1 MVSSTCFDFQ
11 LKSPASAAPGSFRH
25 PVQVFQGRLGSTH
38 GARAGA
44 GAAPGGTPGG
54 EVGIPGRSWAI
65 CTLMEVHGLKPLA
78 FPMFHW
84 GFNRAWYV
92 YINGI
97 CYVAKLVY
105 SWFLTMVT
113 MACDAYGNYIYIE
126 WGLPPLV
133 VFDYQRVYPLPT
145 GSALPSANWP
155 WLPSQNPCL
164 RRSPW
169 RRRPRHGHQG
179 HQGQGQPLCRKWLGQ
194 RFWEIRESYRW
205 SIRLFFMNC
214 LCCFLYRC

>member
-11 LKSPASAAPGSFRH
+11 LKSPASATPGSFRH
-25 PVQVFQGRLGSTH
+25 PVQVFQGCLGSTH
-38 GARAGA
+38 GTRAGA

-65 CTLMEVHGLKPLA
+65 CTLMAVHELKSLA
-78 FPMFHW
+78 FPMFHG

-105 SWFLTMVT
+105 SWFFPMVT

-126 WGLPPLV
+126 WGLPFGSVWLSESISSSNWKRASECKLAMASMAKSMSTCWGSVEEAP
-133 VFDYQRVYPLPT
+133 PT
-145 GSALPSANWP
+145 RTTRAIMAIRARA
-155 WLPSQNPCL
+155 NPCAESDL
-164 RRSPW
+164 GRDFWKSGRAI
-169 RRRPRHGHQG
+169 G
-179 HQGQGQPLCRKWLGQ
+179 GQ
-194 RFWEIRESYRW
+194 YA
-205 SIRLFFMNC
+205 FF
-214 LCCFLYRC
+214 